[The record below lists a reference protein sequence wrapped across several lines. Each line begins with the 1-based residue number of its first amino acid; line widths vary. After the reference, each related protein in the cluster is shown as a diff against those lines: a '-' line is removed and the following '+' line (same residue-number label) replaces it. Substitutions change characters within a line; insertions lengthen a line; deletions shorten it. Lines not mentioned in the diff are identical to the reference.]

1 MTKEDH
7 KGISRR
13 QFLYRTGAA
22 AGLTAAGMMFGS
34 SVFANKFPSG
44 SMRVVIPTSEGG
56 GVDRSAR
63 AFNSVWSKYLG
74 ANFEYDYFPG
84 AAGQVGYETYMGRR
98 AADGQNLLFGN
109 IGPEMIMYGTQNPS
123 YSYPDD
129 FIYFASVDVDDSVI
143 WVAENSPFQTI
154 GDLVEA
160 GQSQRINFST
170 SRLPHPS
177 SLGVLALAEATGADF
192 RLIPYGGGSAARSAA
207 LTGEVHACA
216 TFMSS
221 SLGVADQA
229 RFLTVFNRRNRLPS
243 KTDDA
248 PPVNEVFNTSIPVLS
263 GNRTWAVHRSV
274 KEEHPD
280 RYEVL
285 TRTVREAHNDPETV
299 KAYANA
305 GVPEEF
311 VEFSN
316 ADECEA
322 LAESFLELTERYKE
336 MLTG

>member
-1 MTKEDH
+1 MTDKVKD
-7 KGISRR
+7 ISRR
-13 QFLYRTGAA
+13 RFLCRTGAA
-22 AGLTAAGMMFGS
+22 AGMAAAGMMFGG

-44 SMRVVIPTSEGG
+44 SMRVVIPTGEGG
-56 GVDRSAR
+56 GVDRAAR
-63 AFNSVWSKYLG
+63 AFNSVWSKHLG

-98 AADGQNLLFGN
+98 AADGHNLLFGN
-109 IGPEMIMYGTQNPS
+109 IGPEMIMYGTQSPS

-129 FIYFASVDVDDSVI
+129 YVYFASVDSDDSVI
-143 WVAENSPFQTI
+143 WVANDSPYQTI
-154 GDLVEA
+154 EDLVEA

-192 RLIPYGGGSAARSAA
+192 RLIPYGGGNPARSAA

-221 SLGVADQA
+221 SLKVADQA
-229 RFLTVFNRRNRLPS
+229 RFLTVFNRRNRLPG

-248 PPVNEVFNTSIPVLS
+248 PPVNEIFNTNIPVLS
-263 GNRTWAVHRSV
+263 GNRTWAVHRAV
-274 KEEHPD
+274 MDEHPD
-280 RYEVL
+280 RYDVL
-285 TRTVREAHNDPETV
+285 TRTVREAFNDPETV
-299 KAYANA
+299 KAFAKA
-305 GVPEEF
+305 GVPAEF

-316 ADECEA
+316 AEECAA
-322 LAESFLELTERYKE
+322 LAQSFLQLTERYKE